1 MYVHSLWSET
11 GASLET
17 LAAAA
22 RQMLGVPAQMSE
34 RSALLTVLDRPEV
47 DSSDARW
54 RQVPFYEP
62 PGEFLAVRLYRSAFV
77 LGIASVNSSLNF
89 WLRQRLAENLQSPV
103 RLRDGL
109 IENLPGTLG
118 LAGRDPSVGV
128 PDGWQLSAVQL
139 QHAEAHT
146 DVVVQGDVDN
156 PGVLLRE
163 AGRLD
168 DYGLAGISLTDSRGR
183 MITLYDE
190 GQIWLQQVDPDEV
203 LDVIDLI
210 LPLLGR
216 G

>member
-11 GASLET
+11 TASLQT
-17 LAAAA
+17 LAVAASE
-22 RQMLGVPAQMSE
+22 MLGVPVQRSE
-34 RSALLTVLDRPEV
+34 RSALLTVLARTEA

-62 PGEFLAVRLYRSAFV
+62 PAEFVAVRLYRSAFAI
-77 LGIASVNSSLNF
+77 GIASVNSSLNF
-89 WLRQRLAENLQSPV
+89 WLRERLGENLQSPL

-109 IENLPGTLG
+109 IENLQSTLQ
-118 LAGRDPSVGV
+118 LAWRDRPIGV

-146 DVVVQGDVDN
+146 DVVVQGDVDD

-163 AGRLD
+163 AGRLG
-168 DYGLAGISLTDSRGR
+168 DYGLAGMSLTDSRGR
-183 MITLYDE
+183 MVTLYDE

-203 LDVIDLI
+203 LDVLDLI
-210 LPLLGR
+210 LPFLGR